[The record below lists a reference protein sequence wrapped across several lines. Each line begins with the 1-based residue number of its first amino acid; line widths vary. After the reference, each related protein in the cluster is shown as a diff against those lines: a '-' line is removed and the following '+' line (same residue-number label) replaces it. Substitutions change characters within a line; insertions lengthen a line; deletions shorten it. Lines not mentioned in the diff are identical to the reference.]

1 MVSEMTGVPSVTTID
16 VQGVRERALESP
28 EASWKT
34 TSRQSRFRPTYPTQQ
49 SESKDLWPRGVHRYG
64 FVAANGDH
72 RL

>member
-16 VQGVRERALESP
+16 VQGVRERALEFP

-34 TSRQSRFRPTYPTQQ
+34 TSRQS
-49 SESKDLWPRGVHRYG
+49 KDLWPRGEHRYG